1 MQTTGNGAKK
11 KHNEMRKY
19 QLGLKFFLAIV
30 TLALFLPLY
39 FNGAISQRQA
49 GAQLEAGSAE
59 GLAVSADRL
68 RALVEVQKNNEAD
81 LFKIPGVV
89 GVGIGLTGAGG
100 GVGIHVYLDEENPR
114 ASVTALPRQVDGV
127 EVRVIQTDQI
137 KALDGPPGT
146 SHRQTFPRP
155 VPMGAST
162 SNNNGIFAGTLG
174 FRVFRIGQ
182 SSNVGYIT
190 NNHVAAASSTNLCP
204 LQVNPQR
211 LPAFGVDQ
219 CQDGRLDAPGNACI
233 TPRIG
238 DLVQA
243 VPIVMGGSFQNTV
256 DAAFV
261 QSTRALVN
269 KTILDIGNPSPTII
283 EPAIGASVRKSGRT
297 TGLTTGTINTINT
310 SMNIGYGACGTAR
323 FVGQIIIGPGGFS
336 APGDSGSPIL
346 TNVLDSAG
354 RRRPVGLLFA
364 GSSTLTVANRIGD
377 VLGALHSQIDTL

>member
-1 MQTTGNGAKK
+1 
-11 KHNEMRKY
+11 
-19 QLGLKFFLAIV
+19 
-30 TLALFLPLY
+30 
-39 FNGAISQRQA
+39 
-49 GAQLEAGSAE
+49 
-59 GLAVSADRL
+59 
-68 RALVEVQKNNEAD
+68 LVEVQKNNEPD

-89 GVGIGLTGAGG
+89 GVGIGLTGAAGD
-100 GVGIHVYLDEENPR
+100 VGIHVYLDEDHPM
-114 ASVTALPRQVDGV
+114 ASTTAIPQRLDGV
-127 EVRVIQTDQI
+127 AVRVLQTDRI
-137 KALDGPPGT
+137 KALDGPPGNN
-146 SHRQTFPRP
+146 HKVNYPVP
-155 VPMGAST
+155 VPMGTST
-162 SNNNGIFAGTLG
+162 SNVNGNFAGTLG

-190 NNHVAAASSTNLCP
+190 NNHVAAASGANLCP

-211 LPAFGVDQ
+211 LPAFGADQ
-219 CQDGRLDAPGNACI
+219 CQPGRLDAAGSC
-233 TPRIG
+233 TPPIIG

-261 QSTRALVN
+261 QSSRARVN

-283 EPAIGASVRKSGRT
+283 EPVIGASVRKSGRT

-310 SMNIGYGACGTAR
+310 SINVGYTSCGTAR
-323 FVGQIIIGPGGFS
+323 FVGQIIITPGSFS
-336 APGDSGSPIL
+336 AAGDSGSPIL
-346 TNVLDSAG
+346 RNVWDSAG

>member
-1 MQTTGNGAKK
+1 
-11 KHNEMRKY
+11 MRKY
-19 QLGLKFFLAIV
+19 QLGLSFFLAIV

-39 FNGAISQRQA
+39 FNRAIPQRQA

-68 RALVEVQKNNEAD
+68 RALVEVQKNNEPD

-100 GVGIHVYLDEENPR
+100 DVGIHVYLDEDHPK
-114 ASVTALPRQVDGV
+114 ASVTALPQRLDGV
-127 EVRVIQTDQI
+127 AVRVLQTDRI
-137 KALDGPPGT
+137 KALDGPPGNN
-146 SHRQTFPRP
+146 HKLNYPVP
-155 VPMGAST
+155 VPMGTST
-162 SNNNGIFAGTLG
+162 SNVNGNFAGTLG
-174 FRVFRIGQ
+174 LRVFRIGQ

-190 NNHVAAASSTNLCP
+190 NNHVAAASGANLCP

-219 CQDGRLDAPGNACI
+219 CQPGRLDAAGSC
-233 TPRIG
+233 TPPVIG

-243 VPIVMGGSFQNTV
+243 VPIHMGGSFQNTV
-256 DAAFV
+256 DAVFV
-261 QSTRALVN
+261 QSSRSLVN

-283 EPAIGASVRKSGRT
+283 EPAIGASVRKSGRS
-297 TGLTTGTINTINT
+297 TGLTKGTINTINT
-310 SMNIGYGACGTAR
+310 SVNVNYGTGCGVAR
-323 FVGQIIIGPGGFS
+323 FVGQIILGPSGFS

-346 TNVLDSAG
+346 RNVLDSAG

-364 GSSTLTVANRIGD
+364 GSSSITVANRIGD

>member
-1 MQTTGNGAKK
+1 MKK
-11 KHNEMRKY
+11 YR
-19 QLGLKFFLAIV
+19 LGLVFFLAIN
-30 TLALFLPLY
+30 TLTLSVPLY
-39 FNGAISQRQA
+39 FSETIHQPQAI
-49 GAQLEAGSAE
+49 AQQELGSVE
-59 GLAVSADRL
+59 GLAVSAERM
-68 RALVEVQKNNEAD
+68 RALVAVQKNNEAD

-89 GVGIGLTGAGG
+89 GVGIGLTGTGG
-100 GVGIHVYLDEENPR
+100 EVGIHVYLNEEHPM
-114 ASVTALPRQVDGV
+114 ASTTAVPQRLDGV
-127 EVRVIQTDQI
+127 AVRVLQTDEI
-137 KALDGPPGT
+137 KALDGGPA
-146 SHRQTFPRP
+146 HRQNYPIP
-155 VPMGAST
+155 VPMGVST
-162 SNNNGIFAGTLG
+162 SNVNGNFAGTLG

-182 SSNVGYIT
+182 SSSVGYIT
-190 NNHVAAASSTNLCP
+190 NNHVVAASGANLCP

-219 CQDGRLDAPGNACI
+219 CQPGKLDAAGSC
-233 TPRIG
+233 TPPIIG

-243 VPIVMGGSFQNTV
+243 IPIVMGQLFHNTV

-269 KTILDIGNPSPTII
+269 KNILDIGNPSPTII

-310 SMNIGYGACGTAR
+310 TVNVNYGTGCGVAR
-323 FVGQIIIGPGGFS
+323 FVGQIIITPGGFS

-346 TNVLDSAG
+346 RNVLDSAN

-377 VLGALHSQIDTL
+377 VLGALHAQIDTL